1 MTGLQEARQDD
12 DLSLVLCGQA
22 GQGVQTVEHLL
33 TRIVKLSGRH
43 VFATKEYMSRVRGG
57 MNSTTIRVSSRRVA
71 ALVNRMDVLV
81 ALNRGALTHL
91 AERLSPETVI
101 LAEQA
106 VLDEGAELEAGASFD
121 LPFSDIATGIGNKIY
136 SNIVAVG
143 AIANV
148 LGLDLADVTGYVQ
161 HFFAKKSEEIVAD
174 NVEAARAGYEAAERL
189 ELPDGLRRSFKTEA
203 AIRDEILVNGSEAV
217 ALGALAGGCD
227 FVSSYPMSPSTG
239 VLAFLAQRGRDLG
252 VLAEQAEDEIA
263 AINMAIGAW
272 YAGARA
278 LATTSGGGFAL
289 MTEGISLAGMI
300 ETPAV
305 VHVAQRPGPAT
316 GLPTRTEQ
324 GDLELVLYGGH
335 GEFPRI
341 ILAPGTLE
349 QAFALTA
356 RAFDLADKYQVPVFV
371 LTDEYLVDSY
381 YNLPPFDV
389 PDAAIKKHIVKTS
402 SDYLRYAAAEN
413 GVSPRGIP
421 GYGEG
426 LVTVDSDEH
435 DEGGR
440 ITEDMDVRV
449 AMTDKRLAKGET
461 LKEAIVPPELIGP
474 EDYRNLVICWGSTYH
489 VIREGLAQLGR
500 DDTAMLHYSQVYP
513 LHPET
518 TDYISRAERSV
529 VVESNAT
536 GQFRK
541 LIRLHAGVDVD
552 EGLVKYDGLSF
563 AVEEVIEGLEEIL
576 S

>member
-161 HFFAKKSEEIVAD
+161 RFFAKKSEEIVAD